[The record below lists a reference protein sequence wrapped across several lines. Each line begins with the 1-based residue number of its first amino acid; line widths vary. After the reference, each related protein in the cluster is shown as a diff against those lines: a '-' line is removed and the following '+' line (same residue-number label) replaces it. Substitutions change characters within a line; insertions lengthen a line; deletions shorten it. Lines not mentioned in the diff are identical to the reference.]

1 MQETA
6 PFRFDNIFMVAAD
19 VRAVTFDKE
28 QGEETIEVDGKE
40 VKDHDGEAIVR
51 LAKHKIHV
59 CWYRSD
65 RALLAR
71 RAEVWSNRGR
81 AAIGRNGLDNDYSKK
96 ENLIEPLDPEGKLCE
111 KYCDEWNQEL
121 SFFGRRL
128 GHNYQTTDKALE
140 YYRLEMKNN
149 CDNKC

>member
-1 MQETA
+1 MDCVSLVGSEIRKA
-6 PFRFDNIFMVAAD
+6 HLSP
-19 VRAVTFDKE
+19 
-28 QGEETIEVDGKE
+28 
-40 VKDHDGEAIVR
+40 AIPALLSAHSLQRTRSRKSSSQRR
-51 LAKHKIHV
+51 LIIQQRPTSAQRRLKTTRLKHKS
-59 CWYRSD
+59 RSSFW
-65 RALLAR
+65 A
-71 RAEVWSNRGR
+71 
-81 AAIGRNGLDNDYSKK
+81 
-96 ENLIEPLDPEGKLCE
+96 IEPLDPKGKLCE

>member
-1 MQETA
+1 MSSLATEDTLSQVVQPTPTHHPTA
-6 PFRFDNIFMVAAD
+6 ANQ
-19 VRAVTFDKE
+19 RAKATQNHSPKAQKPE
-28 QGEETIEVDGKE
+28 QFW
-40 VKDHDGEAIVR
+40 A
-51 LAKHKIHV
+51 
-59 CWYRSD
+59 
-65 RALLAR
+65 
-71 RAEVWSNRGR
+71 
-81 AAIGRNGLDNDYSKK
+81 
-96 ENLIEPLDPEGKLCE
+96 IEPLDPKGKLCE